1 MKFKKYL
8 LICVF
13 IVLNHY
19 VSFAQLITPFAP
31 RLPGGNISIKGDVV
45 FVGNN
50 IVNRTESR
58 PTGFNANGEPIN
70 LAALTAEAN
79 TAYNVDANN
88 NGQNMEY
95 IDIDG
100 DNSTFSSSSADLAI
114 GTEPDGTINLP
125 LQQCKKIVY
134 AGLYWTAAYIYDR
147 AGLNGA
153 GNPSTTIGT
162 PIKNDWNQIKFKIPG
177 GNYIDII
184 ADAAAD
190 PVGDEDEIILSPTRT
205 PNVYNRPYVCY
216 KNVTTLLRSLAN
228 PNGSYFV
235 ANQRAARGVNPNGN
249 SGGWSLVVV
258 YESPTLTSKFIS
270 TFDGFANIN
279 SGSLTDV
286 DFNINGFQTIPV
298 GPVRAKIG
306 VSALEG
312 DTSLFGDN
320 LRFKANSRPTFSTIF
335 NALNLNN
342 NFFNGTISNNNFN
355 VTNRLPN
362 SGNTLGFDLDIL
374 NLNNPLNGTLPNNE
388 TGGTLRLTTN
398 SDSYGAYLTTFAVD
412 VIAPDVQLTKQVKNL
427 NNVSIEGQEVKL
439 CEDLL
444 YVVGFQNIGN
454 DNVRNLVIRDVLPIN
469 ITFNPATDLTLP
481 LGVTLASYDPGSRE
495 LIFNVDNDLV
505 KVGDPRYEITIKVK
519 IVCNCIDLD
528 DACANEIKNQAFA
541 TYTGTINTNIFSN
554 EGSIA
559 SFGNCNIG
567 NPTSTNFLVGI
578 DPSAC
583 SFTRD
588 VILCSNTVQLTAANG
603 YTSYQW
609 TGPAGA
615 TFTPNANSQTV
626 TVNLP
631 GTYTVSNVINQSPC
645 KNITETFNVI
655 NFNGGAGLT
664 NPIIPYNEN
673 LPATVCPNNGVVVPF
688 IFLCG
693 ASDNQLLATNV
704 VGSTSVVWEKLNPAC
719 LTTSAPGSQGD
730 ITSTLWNPLC
740 PREGLPNTCWIAQP
754 SVAGSPG
761 DYLANAP
768 GEYRVTYTFQGNCTR
783 TFYFNVYQ
791 NLLAPTFTKKDVVC
805 NSLGEITIGNV
816 PVTTPA
822 SYNYTLVPGNTTS
835 ANPNTTGVFVGI
847 PAGVYDVVV
856 TQIGVVDGCKF
867 TLPGIPIINRNV
879 TVQSTV
885 VDALCFEDKGT
896 ITLAINNANPQYNF
910 SLFNAAGT
918 LVASSL
924 LINAN
929 TYTFPA
935 QFPGTYTY
943 TVTSSAPDSCNL
955 TGTATIRSTPQLFV
969 NAGITK
975 PILPCSDG
983 EITFNGSGGTAP
995 YNYTV
1000 NGATAG
1006 GNTFPVPSPGGTY
1019 DICAVDFNNC
1029 KACTKITIAPNPP
1042 PVFTITQTN
1051 ILCAGTNS
1059 GAININVTNANGFQ
1073 ILTSITGAAPFN
1085 NVFNYTTLAAGTY
1098 QVVLQYGLNGVFC
1111 TTPPQVITITE
1122 PSNPLTASGG
1132 VSQVA
1137 CLSNGGNGT
1146 IRITNPQGGTGP
1158 YQYNLGLGYFTLP
1171 NERDVP
1177 PGTYTISIRDANLC
1191 EFFMTVTVAP
1201 IPTAPTI
1208 TVGPPVYACDG
1219 SASTSVTVLNPA
1231 GTNYTYQ
1238 YLIDTPLTP
1247 PHDPNSNVFT
1257 NIPCGPRVIT
1267 VNSTLIS
1274 PPTFSELLKEDFG
1287 RGPDTTSPGIA
1298 AAYCFNNQPY
1308 PPGQPCGNN
1317 PIPGFPRPNCRER
1330 GNDSWYLDD
1339 NQYVVTSDLNPNN
1352 CNWFDYRDHTS
1363 NGTDSAGRFLAVN
1376 IGFAAGPNGVLYS
1389 KVINSVIPNQPL
1401 QIELYLANLLKKGV
1415 GGVDPDFLIEIVAPN
1430 GTVLG
1435 RQLVGV
1441 IDNQDDVWQLKTLSL
1456 NPGNNTTLTFNIRS
1470 GSTQYDGNDAGI
1482 DDIRV
1487 YQLPVSCTNSTQ
1499 FPINIPC
1506 DQAFNAQI
1514 VGSTQPT
1521 CAGANDATVTLSVT
1535 NFNTTTGYQVSLN
1548 NGTTWI
1554 PYTVSPTT
1562 ITLPAGYTSGPILVR
1577 YDASTPPNPKCN
1589 FSLPFVIIQP
1599 TPIVVTATPT
1609 PATCITGGTITAS
1622 AIGGTGA
1629 YQYQLVTVPGGA
1641 IIFPYQAS
1649 NIFNNVAP
1657 GIYNV
1662 VVRDVNNCTG
1672 TTATPVVIQAPT
1684 VPIVTITSASCI
1696 TATTLSTIVVNA
1708 TGGTGT
1714 YTYYIDNVVNTPPGS
1729 NTFTNVAVGTHVIYV
1744 IDSNGCRSAPV
1755 TQIIAPALV
1764 ATGSI
1769 LKPLDCTA
1777 SPNAIIQGAIN
1788 GGTAPFTYTVNAGA
1802 SVAITGTI
1810 FTYSAISGTYTFVVT
1825 DAAGCTSTFTQ
1836 TIAPI
1841 TNPTVTVTV
1850 GPDIN
1855 CAGDSTG
1862 SLNIVPA
1869 GGLPGY
1875 TIVVV
1880 RTAPT
1885 TQTYNGP
1892 GPLFDGLP
1900 AGNYTVT
1907 VTDANSCQ
1915 VIQNVTIIEKPAI
1928 AFTPT
1933 KTDKACTPTGI
1944 VLGTISSGII
1954 TGGTSP
1960 YNVTLSNSTSGSNPV
1975 TLATP
1980 GASVTFPNLIPGIYT
1995 LQVVDANNCKSVLQT
2010 VNLNEVVN
2018 GLVINTS
2025 VIAPDCSTGP
2035 RIIVTV
2041 ANPVVG
2047 NTYLFGIANGS
2058 NVAPFTDA
2066 LLPSDPGIYDQHTFN
2081 VTANQNY
2088 TFVVFD
2094 TNSNCYFFQTAL
2106 TGAPPTSNMTAVINT
2121 INCTPTTP
2129 PNNVNPIQFT
2139 VSGYNPVTTSI
2150 VYNIFIAGTNTQ
2162 VATGVLTVPGM
2173 LTSPLITL
2181 PFAGNFYIQ
2190 LIEQNTTNPALNGC
2204 STGTPNF
2211 TTTSA
2216 PLIPLSLRV
2225 VTNVNANCNQPNAIV
2240 TLQGIGGGGP
2250 VYTFAAVPT
2259 GTPLG
2264 VTPFGPS
2271 PLNLP
2276 AGSWDVYV
2284 KDATGCTTSI
2294 PVTTVFDPLPT
2305 VTLGVLDQCTST
2317 GTYSFNVVGTG
2328 LAQLTYAI
2336 YSFNGTLVTPQVFQS
2351 NNFVV
2356 TAPGTYVIIV
2366 KDKNGCTALSTPIVI
2381 APPIVATASFT
2392 TLPICNNP
2400 NGVITV
2406 VASGGS
2412 GVGFTYAINPVP
2424 PGSTQA
2430 GNVFSNIPPGNYV
2443 ITVTDTQTN
2452 CTKLIDV
2459 KLGQATDPVFS
2470 LLPALTACIGDS
2482 NGTITVNLSA
2492 PPANVDFDY
2501 TYTITAGPAA
2511 FPTPVTLPVGTNVFT
2526 GLPTGNYT
2534 VEVVSARGCRF
2545 SQTTRVDEPA
2555 PIFIPPPTVV
2565 QFNCTAGSNITNLA
2579 SITVNGVTGGNGA
2592 PYNYEFLLGTT
2603 IVQPYSPINVL
2614 NVTNLAGGTYT
2625 INVKDNKGCI
2635 YSVTAVINPFSRI
2648 SAPVVAVTAPITCT
2662 TPESIA
2668 VTVTINGPVVP
2679 LNYTISAIAPTP
2691 PLNQTNNTGVFTG
2704 LVVGS
2709 YNIVISNPLTGCS
2722 LTVAHT
2728 VSDPNTF
2735 ILTVAKVTDVICK
2748 GGSDGSVNLTISDTL
2763 PPDQSGPFTYTV
2775 TNNTAVPPLVITGTS
2790 PTAGPTLVT
2799 GLTAG
2804 TYTASVTL
2812 TNSPFCTTTSSF
2824 TIIEPGIP
2832 LSVVTTSTEITC
2844 ITQGTI
2850 TAVATGGWQGAYQ
2863 YQLLLG
2869 GNAVGGFSTTNV
2881 FTGLNPGSYTV
2892 QVRDI
2897 NGCIAVSTPPI
2908 VLVVPAPITA
2918 TITPTPINCKDDTT
2932 TLTISNITGGQGSN
2946 YSYILSGPIPA
2957 NISGPQSITSNPFI
2971 ISGLIAGTYSI
2982 DIIDGWGCKATFPI
2996 NITEPTKVVATLTT
3010 RTSPTCTTG
3019 AILTLTASGG
3029 TPPYT
3034 YDTSITG
3041 PFNPPTFN
3049 PSTDITLAV
3058 NASGSFSYYVKD
3070 AQGCISLVSNTVKVE
3085 PVKPTRIKTLIKQD
3099 IKCGGD
3105 LTGQINVVAEDGLGN
3120 YQYTLL
3126 NGANAVIAGPQA
3138 TGLFTGLG
3146 VGTYFVQVTGNGGC
3160 RITTP
3165 PITITEP
3172 PVFRVTLTPNP
3183 VKCFGGRDGSITINT
3198 TNGLGV
3204 IVYSI
3209 DPPAAQAFVVI
3220 SNPANTSTTL
3230 NPPITYTIQ
3239 DLQAGT
3245 YQVLV
3250 QDQNGCFY
3258 RETITINEPT
3268 TAVSGQVNDTDILDE
3283 LCFGDNNG
3291 QFTVTNIGG
3300 GIGGPYTISLYLD
3313 SLNNTPLVADA
3324 PINNSAGANT
3334 HIFTLLGGGNYIV
3347 VIKDAN
3353 ACRKDLEVTIKDG
3366 IDMEPKAILTYPC
3379 VDNKPSVK
3387 IEVVNNSSAD
3397 GSFDPIVDYTFVL
3410 TQIGPPA
3417 STSAPQVGN
3426 NVFTSV
3432 THPQLL
3438 TPGGFSV
3445 TVTNVNTCEKVSD
3458 VVTVTADNLVPLTLT
3473 LDQGGLNQIVA
3484 TATGGSGG
3492 YTYTFNGEYTGS
3504 NNVYVYYYSGI
3515 YTVVVTDSSGC
3526 TAEAKKEFIFIPI
3539 VIPDFF
3545 TPNGDGTNS
3554 TWTPLNTSNYKNLK
3568 TFIYDRYG
3576 RKLRE
3581 MNEGEK
3587 WDGTYEG
3594 KEVPS
3599 GDYWY
3604 VVKVNDPK
3612 NDQEFVGHFTLYR

>member
-13 IVLNHY
+13 ILLNHY
-19 VSFAQLITPFAP
+19 VSFAQLVTPFAP
-31 RLPGGNISIKGDVV
+31 RLPGGNISIKGDLIL
-45 FVGNN
+45 VGNN
-50 IVNRTESR
+50 ILNKTQTD
-58 PTGFNANGEPIN
+58 PTGFDANGEPLN
-70 LAALTAEAN
+70 LDVLTAEAN
-79 TAYNVDANN
+79 TPFNAGGTN
-88 NGQNMEY
+88 NGQNLEY

-100 DNSTFSSSSADLAI
+100 DTRTFSSSRADLAI
-114 GTEPDGTINLP
+114 GTNPDGTVDDQLR
-125 LQQCKKIVY
+125 LCKKIVY
-134 AGLYWTAAYIYDR
+134 AGLYWTASYPFERYQGPD
-147 AGLNGA
+147 LLD
-153 GNPSTTIGT
+153 GT
-162 PIKNDWNQIKFKIPG
+162 NIKNDWNQIKFRLPG
-177 GNYIDII
+177 GNYIDIV
-184 ADAAAD
+184 ADNAAD
-190 PVGDEDEIILSPTRT
+190 PVNDEDAIIVSPTRT
-205 PNVYNRPYVCY
+205 PFVYNRPYVCY
-216 KNVTTLLRSLAN
+216 KNVTTLLQSLAD
-228 PNGSYFV
+228 PNGEYFV
-235 ANQRAARGVNPNGN
+235 ANQRASRGRNPNGN
-249 SGGWSLVVV
+249 SGGWSLVVI
-258 YESPTLTSKFIS
+258 YESPTVTSKYIS
-270 TFDGFANIN
+270 TFDGFANV
-279 SGSLTDV
+279 SGSTQV
-286 DFNINGFQTIPV
+286 DFNINGFRTIPF
-298 GPVRAKIG
+298 GTVRSKIG

-312 DTSLFGDN
+312 DTSLRGES
-320 LRFKANSRPTFSTIF
+320 LQFKANTLPTFTPVF
-335 NALNLNN
+335 NGINPAN
-342 NFFNGTISNNNFN
+342 NFFNGTISNDNFFSN
-355 VTNRLPN
+355 NRLPN
-362 SGNTLGFDLDIL
+362 SRNTFGFDLDRVTLNNNL
-374 NLNNPLNGTLPNNE
+374 NLVLPNNE
-388 TGGTLRLTTN
+388 TGATIRLSTAG
-398 SDSYGAYLTTFAVD
+398 DAFGAYLTTFAVD
-412 VIAPDVQLTKQVKNL
+412 VIAPDIQLTKQVKDL

-444 YVVGFQNIGN
+444 YVVGFKNIGN
-454 DNVRNLVIRDVLPIN
+454 DDAVNLVIKDVLPIN

-481 LGVTLASYDPGSRE
+481 LGVTLASYIPGIRE
-495 LIFNVDNDLV
+495 LTFNVDNDLV
-505 KVGDPRYEITIKVK
+505 VMNGPRYEIVIKVK
-519 IVCNCIDLD
+519 VVCNCIDLD
-528 DACANEIKNQAFA
+528 DACANQIKNQAFA
-541 TYTGTINTNIFSN
+541 TYTGTTNTNTFSN

-578 DPSAC
+578 DPAAC
-583 SFTRD
+583 SFTRE
-588 VILCSNTVQLTAANG
+588 VILCGNTVQLTAANG
-603 YTSYQW
+603 YTNYQW
-609 TGPAGA
+609 TGPPGA
-615 TFTPNANSQTV
+615 IFLPNANSQTV

-631 GTYTVSNVINQSPC
+631 GTYTVNNTINQAPC
-645 KNITETFNVI
+645 KDIRETINVV
-655 NFNGGAGLT
+655 NFNGGAGLN

-693 ASDNQLLATNV
+693 AADTQLLATNV
-704 VGSTSVVWEKLNPAC
+704 TGSLSVVWEKLNPAC

-740 PREGLPNTCWIAQP
+740 PREGLPNTCWIPQL
-754 SVAGSPG
+754 SVGGNPNNF
-761 DYLANAP
+761 LANAP
-768 GEYRVTYTFQGNCTR
+768 GEYRVTYTFQGNCTK

-791 NLLAPTFTKKDVVC
+791 NLLNPTFVKKDIVC
-805 NSLGEITIGNV
+805 NSLGEITIENV

-822 SYNYTLVPGNTTS
+822 SYNYTLIPGNTTS
-835 ANPNTTGVFVGI
+835 PNPNTTGVFVGI
-847 PAGVYDVVV
+847 PAGVYEVVV

-867 TLPGIPIINRNV
+867 TLPPIPIINRNASV
-879 TVQSTV
+879 ESTV

-896 ITLAINNANPQYNF
+896 ITLIINNANPQYNF

-918 LVASSL
+918 LINNSG
-924 LINAN
+924 LIDQN

-935 QFPGTYTY
+935 QSPGNYTY

-955 TGTATIRSTPQLFV
+955 TGTAEIKSTPQLFV
-969 NAGITK
+969 NASITK
-975 PILPCSDG
+975 PILPCSQG
-983 EITFNGSGGTAP
+983 EITFNATGGTP
-995 YNYTV
+995 TYTYTV
-1000 NGATAG
+1000 NGVSVVS
-1006 GNTFPVPSPGGTY
+1006 NTFDVASPGGNY
-1019 DICAVDFNNC
+1019 EICALDFNDC
-1029 KACTKITIAPNPP
+1029 KACTRISIAPNPP
-1042 PVFTITQTN
+1042 PVFTVTQTN

-1073 ILTSITGAAPFN
+1073 ILTSINGGTPL
-1085 NVFNYTTLAAGTY
+1085 NVFNYTNLPAGTY
-1098 QVVLQYGLNGVFC
+1098 QVALQYGLNGVFC
-1111 TTPPQVITITE
+1111 TTPAQAITITE

-1146 IRITNPQGGTGP
+1146 IRITNPQGGTPP
-1158 YQYNLGLGYFTLP
+1158 YQYNLGLGYGTV
-1171 NERDVP
+1171 NQRDVP
-1177 PGTYTISIRDANLC
+1177 PGMYDISIRDANGC
-1191 EFFMTVTVAP
+1191 EFFMKVTVAP

-1267 VNSTLIS
+1267 VSSTLVS

-1363 NGTDSAGRFLAVN
+1363 NGTDRAGRFLAVN

-1470 GSTQYDGNDAGI
+1470 GSTQYNGNDAAI

-1487 YQLPVSCTNSTQ
+1487 YQLPLSCTNSSP

-1521 CAGANDATVTLSVT
+1521 CAGANDATVTLSVA
-1535 NFNTTTGYQVSLN
+1535 NFNTTTGYQISLN
-1548 NGTTWI
+1548 NGINWD
-1554 PYTVSPTT
+1554 PYFVSPTT
-1562 ITLPAGYTSGPILVR
+1562 ITLPVGYPGFVLVR
-1577 YDASTPPNPKCN
+1577 YDATTPPNPKCN

-1599 TPIVVTATPT
+1599 TAINVTATPIDT
-1609 PATCITGGTITAS
+1609 SCITGGTITAN
-1622 AIGGTGA
+1622 ATGGTGA
-1629 YQYQLVTVPGGA
+1629 YQYQLEIVPGGA
-1641 IIFPYQAS
+1641 ALYPFQSS
-1649 NIFNNVAP
+1649 NIFNNVP
-1657 GIYNV
+1657 IGTYNV
-1662 VVRDVNNCTG
+1662 VVRDINLCLG
-1672 TTATPVVIQAPT
+1672 TTPAPVEIKAPAVPVV
-1684 VPIVTITSASCI
+1684 TIASASCL
-1696 TATTLSTIVVNA
+1696 TATTNATIVVNA
-1708 TGGTGT
+1708 TGGTAP
-1714 YTYYIDNVVNTPPGS
+1714 YTYFIDGNVNTPPGS
-1729 NTFTNVAVGTHVIYV
+1729 NTFTNVGVGSHVIYV
-1744 IDSNGCRSAPV
+1744 IDANGCRSASV
-1755 TQIIAPALV
+1755 EQIIAPLLV
-1764 ATGSI
+1764 TTGSI

-1777 SPNAIIQGAIN
+1777 SPNAIIQGAITGGLAPFSYTVN
-1788 GGTAPFTYTVNAGA
+1788 GGTTSFP
-1802 SVAITGTI
+1802 ITGTF
-1810 FTYSAISGTYTFVVT
+1810 FTYSAVAGTFTFTVT
-1825 DAAGCTSTFTQ
+1825 DALGCTSSFTQ
-1836 TIAPI
+1836 RIDPI
-1841 TNPTVTVTV
+1841 TNPTVTVTP
-1850 GPDIN
+1850 GPIID

-1862 SLNIVPA
+1862 SLNVVLGA
-1869 GGLPGY
+1869 GGLPPY
-1875 TIVVV
+1875 TIVVA
-1880 RTAPT
+1880 RTTPNP
-1885 TQTYNGP
+1885 QIYNGN

-1915 VIQNVTIIEKPAI
+1915 AIQNVTITEKPAI
-1928 AFTPT
+1928 AFTPIKKNT
-1933 KTDKACTPTGI
+1933 ECNDTLGFLLGSIETGP
-1944 VLGTISSGII
+1944 I
-1954 TGGTSP
+1954 TGGTPPYRVFLTSSTNVIALPSP
-1960 YNVTLSNSTSGSNPV
+1960 QTSPTGGSILFDPLNAG
-1975 TLATP
+1975 TYE
-1980 GASVTFPNLIPGIYT
+1980 IR
-1995 LQVVDANNCKSVLQT
+1995 VVDANNCETT
-2010 VNLNEVVN
+2010 VNNLSIAPPPQT
-2018 GLVINTS
+2018 LIINTS
-2025 VIAPDCSTGP
+2025 ATATCADGATIVVSLVPPSGSVGP
-2035 RIIVTV
+2035 FS
-2041 ANPVVG
+2041 
-2047 NTYLFGIANGS
+2047 FGIYNGTTI
-2058 NVAPFTDA
+2058 APFTNA
-2066 LLPSDPGIYDQHTFN
+2066 LVPAGGISPPAPLQYTFTNLVPG
-2081 VTANQNY
+2081 VEY
-2088 TFVVFD
+2088 TFVVYDDD
-2094 TNSNCYFFQTAL
+2094 TKCYYTQKGSSVAPATTIAATVSN
-2106 TGAPPTSNMTAVINT
+2106 V
-2121 INCTPTTP
+2121 NCVATPG
-2129 PNNVNPIQFT
+2129 NANPIQIT
-2139 VSGYNPVTTSI
+2139 VTNFGGGTAVQYEIFNSAN
-2150 VYNIFIAGTNTQ
+2150 NIT
-2162 VATGVLTVPGM
+2162 TGVVGTITTATPISGII
-2173 LTSPLITL
+2173 STL
-2181 PFAGNFYIQ
+2181 PLGSYYVVLTQIGGVNDTCKIS
-2190 LIEQNTTNPALNGC
+2190 LPV
-2204 STGTPNF
+2204 F
-2211 TTTSA
+2211 TTTPA
-2216 PLIPLSLRV
+2216 PLRPLSLRLV
-2225 VTNVNANCNQPNAIV
+2225 SNVNANCNQPNSIV
-2240 TLQGIGGGGP
+2240 TVQANGGGGAP
-2250 VYTFAAVPT
+2250 YSYIAVISGTTPAPT
-2259 GTPLG
+2259 TGFLPSNVLSLNPL
-2264 VTPFGPS
+2264 VSTT
-2271 PLNLP
+2271 
-2276 AGSWDVYV
+2276 WDIYV
-2284 KDATGCTTSI
+2284 QDATGCTTSI
-2294 PVTTVFDPLPT
+2294 AVTIASDPLPT
-2305 VTLGVLDQCTST
+2305 VTPGVVDQCISNGSYSFTVT
-2317 GTYSFNVVGTG
+2317 GTGV
-2328 LAQLTYAI
+2328 APLTYAI
-2336 YSFNGTLVTPQVFQS
+2336 YSINGTLVTPQVFQS

-2356 TAPGTYVIIV
+2356 NTPGTYVIIV
-2366 KDKNGCTALSTPIVI
+2366 KDKNGCTAQSTQIVI

-2392 TLPICNNP
+2392 TLPTCNVA
-2400 NGVITV
+2400 NGTITV
-2406 VASGGS
+2406 TASGGS
-2412 GVGFTYAINPVP
+2412 GATNFTYALL
-2424 PGSTQA
+2424 PGAPQTNNIFN
-2430 GNVFSNIPPGNYV
+2430 NVAPGNYV
-2443 ITVTDTQTN
+2443 IIVTDTQTN
-2452 CTKLIDV
+2452 CAKRVDV
-2459 KLGQATDPVFS
+2459 NLSPATDPVFS
-2470 LLPALTACIGDS
+2470 LLPTSTACIGDR
-2482 NGTITVNLSA
+2482 NGTITVNLTP

-2501 TYTITAGPAA
+2501 TYTITAGPAT
-2511 FPTPVTLPVGTNVFT
+2511 FVTPVTLPVGTNVFT

-2534 VEVVSARGCRF
+2534 VEVVSARGCRLP
-2545 SQTTRVDEPA
+2545 QTVRVDEPA
-2555 PIFIPPPTVV
+2555 PIFIPTPTVV
-2565 QFNCTAGSNITNLA
+2565 PFNCTTGSNITNLA
-2579 SITVNGVTGGNGA
+2579 SITVNGVTGGNGGPYTYQFFLGGA
-2592 PYNYEFLLGTT
+2592 P
-2603 IVQPYSPINVL
+2603 QPNNGNVL

-2635 YSVTAVINPFSRI
+2635 YPTTAVIDPFTRI
-2648 SAPVVAVTAPITCT
+2648 SDPVVAVTAPITCT

-2668 VTVTINGPVVP
+2668 VTVTINGPVVA
-2679 LNYTISAIAPTP
+2679 LNYTISPIAPTP

-2709 YNIVISNPLTGCS
+2709 YNIEISNPATGCS
-2722 LTVAHT
+2722 LNVVHN

-2735 ILTVAKVTDVICK
+2735 NLTVAKVTDVLCK
-2748 GGSDGSVNLTISDTL
+2748 GGNDGSVNLTISDTL
-2763 PPDQSGPFTYTV
+2763 PPDQSGPFGYTL
-2775 TNNTAVPPLVITGTS
+2775 TNNSVTPPLVITGTS

-2812 TNSPFCTTTSSF
+2812 TNDPFCTSTSNF
-2824 TIIEPGIP
+2824 TIIEPGVP

-2850 TAVATGGWQGAYQ
+2850 TAVATGGWQGVYQ
-2863 YQLLLG
+2863 YQLLLN
-2869 GNAVGGFSTTNV
+2869 GNAVGGGFSPTNV
-2881 FTGLNPGSYTV
+2881 FTGLIPGSYTV

-2897 NGCIAVSTPPI
+2897 NGCIAVSNPPI

-2918 TITPTPINCKDDTT
+2918 TITPTPIDCKDDTT

-2957 NISGPQSITSNPFI
+2957 NISGPQSITSNPFSI
-2971 ISGLIAGTYSI
+2971 NGLIAGTYSI
-2982 DIIDGWGCKATFPI
+2982 DIIDGWGCKNTFPI
-2996 NITEPTKVVATLTT
+2996 NITEPAKVVATLTT

-3029 TPPYT
+3029 TSPYT
-3034 YDTSITG
+3034 YSAAITG
-3041 PFNPPTFN
+3041 SFNPPTFN

-3058 NASGSFSYYVKD
+3058 NATGSFSYYVRD
-3070 AQGCISLVSNTVKVE
+3070 AQGCISLVSNTVRVE
-3085 PVKPTRIKTLIKQD
+3085 PVKPTRIKTLTKQD

-3105 LTGQINVVAEDGLGN
+3105 VTGQINVVAEDGLGN

-3126 NGANAVIAGPQA
+3126 NAAGGVILGPQD
-3138 TGLFTGLG
+3138 TGLFTGLAT
-3146 VGTYFVQVTGNGGC
+3146 GTYFVQVTGDGGC

-3165 PITITEP
+3165 AILITEP

-3198 TNGLGV
+3198 TNGVGQ
-3204 IVYSI
+3204 IIYGI
-3209 DPPAAQAFVVI
+3209 DPPNIGASVVI
-3220 SNPANTSTTL
+3220 SNPANTPTTL

-3258 RETITINEPT
+3258 RETIIINEPT

-3300 GIGGPYTISLYLD
+3300 GAGGPFTISLYLD

-3366 IDMEPKAILTYPC
+3366 IDMDPKAILTYPC

-3397 GSFDPIVDYTFVL
+3397 GSFDPIGDYTFVL
-3410 TQIGPPA
+3410 TQIGPPLVV
-3417 STSAPQVGN
+3417 SPPQIGN
-3426 NVFTSV
+3426 NVFTSQ

-3458 VVTVTADNLVPLTLT
+3458 VVTVTADNLLPLTLT

-3504 NNVYVYYYSGI
+3504 DNVYVYYFSGV

-3568 TFIYDRYG
+3568 TFVYDRYG